1 LVQKKSNKKLYAMK
15 VLNKKNITN
24 NNLVKYAKS

>member
-1 LVQKKSNKKLYAMK
+1 MK
-15 VLNKKNITN
+15 VLNKKYITN